1 MIKADEQLD
10 LCGMIAP
17 YCLLL
22 CKSKLASMR
31 PGTVLEIR
39 VGDPETVRDLLMVL
53 DRSGERVV
61 ARLQSREATH
71 IWIQKGL
78 SDQAPTLLHFQGVN
92 HG

>member
-10 LCGMIAP
+10 LCGLIAP

-22 CKSKLASMR
+22 CKAKLSSMG

-39 VGDPETVRDLLMVL
+39 VGDPETVRDLLMVF
-53 DRSGERVV
+53 DRSGEKVV
-61 ARLQSREATH
+61 ARVQSGEATH

-78 SDQAPTLLHFQGVN
+78 SDQAPSLIHLQGVN